1 MSTERD
7 HLAHGSE
14 QHLASAREAALE
26 AWSELHGGI
35 DPRNSFW
42 VRNWVLISH
51 ACARPLVRLGLTPNT
66 VTALGV
72 IATAVGLCLTI
83 LGEWWP
89 LLAAV
94 VIVVAAL
101 LDGIDGAIAA
111 QTGTASRWGRIN
123 DAVADRFSDVMLV
136 GIVVVVGAPPWIGA
150 TLAVLTLIL
159 EITRATAQ
167 AVGMKGPGTVTV
179 WERPSRVILAVV
191 AAASASWWWGADVDS
206 DVAAALATAIAAI
219 GVALALIGTI
229 QLGIAVRRQ
238 TRVLG

>member
-14 QHLASAREAALE
+14 QHPASAREAALE
-26 AWSELHGGI
+26 AWSGLHGGI

-167 AVGMKGPGTVTV
+167 AVGMKGPGAVTV

-191 AAASASWWWGADVDS
+191 AAASSTLWWKADLQVADV
-206 DVAAALATAIAAI
+206 LATAIAMT
-219 GVALALIGTI
+219 GTVLALIGTI
-229 QLGIAVRRQ
+229 QLGVAVRRQ
-238 TRVLG
+238 TRGLG

>member
-1 MSTERD
+1 MSTEPD
-7 HLAHGSE
+7 HLAQGSE
-14 QHLASAREAALE
+14 QRPASARDIALE

-35 DPRNSFW
+35 DPRTSFW

-51 ACARPLVRLGLTPNT
+51 GCARPLVRLGISPNT

-72 IATAVGLCLTI
+72 IATALALCLTI
-83 LGEWWP
+83 LGDWWA
-89 LLAAV
+89 LLAAF
-94 VIVVAAL
+94 VILLAAL

-136 GIVVVVGAPPWIGA
+136 GILVVVGAPAWLGA
-150 TLAVLTLIL
+150 TIAVLTLIL

-167 AVGMKGPGTVTV
+167 AVGMTGPGAVTV
-179 WERPSRVILAVV
+179 WERPSRVILAVI
-191 AAASASWWWGADVDS
+191 AAACSTLWWKADIGF
-206 DVAAALATAIAAI
+206 AHALATAIALI
-219 GVALALIGTI
+219 GVVLAAVGTI

-238 TRVLG
+238 TRGLG